1 MSLGSVI
8 SKYRKE
14 LGITQESLAQRLEVT
29 NQAVSK
35 WESDQCCPD
44 VMLLPRLA
52 DIFGITID
60 ELFGR
65 PAPEKPA
72 QTVAGLPWE
81 DDGNLRGV
89 LYKGW
94 KLIGHGKGPKL
105 QLFFKQKVDEN
116 VYSDFSV
123 VCGDVAG
130 SVDAKGDV
138 QSGTVMG
145 SVNAGGDV
153 QCENIGCDVNTGGD
167 VTCAGVGGN
176 IHTGGDVTCAGVGG
190 GIHTGG
196 DVTCQGDVEGCVS
209 AGGDVKCG
217 NVGGNIETGGDV
229 ECRGNVDGYVE
240 AGGDVSCQDV
250 ISGYVEAGCDVKCGD
265 VGGPIDAGGDV
276 IIKK

>member
-14 LGITQESLAQRLEVT
+14 LGITQESLAQQLEVT

-65 PAPEKPA
+65 EPKEKPV

-105 QLFFKQKVDEN
+105 QLFFEQKIDAD

-123 VCGDVAG
+123 VCGDVVGSIHAG
-130 SVDAKGDV
+130 GYVQCGIVTGEVD
-138 QSGTVMG
+138 
-145 SVNAGGDV
+145 AGGDV
-153 QCENIGCDVNTGGD
+153 QCEFIT
-167 VTCAGVGGN
+167 
-176 IHTGGDVTCAGVGG
+176 
-190 GIHTGG
+190 
-196 DVTCQGDVEGCVS
+196 GDVE
-209 AGGDVKCG
+209 A
-217 NVGGNIETGGDV
+217 GGDV
-229 ECRGNVDGYVE
+229 ECKEITGYVEAGGDVGCTAVGSYVE
-240 AGGDVSCQDV
+240 AGGDVSCGAV
-250 ISGYVEAGCDVKCGD
+250 GAYVEAGGDVSCGAVGTYVNAAGDVTCGD
-265 VGGPIDAGGDV
+265 VQSGNVNACGDV
-276 IIKK
+276 TCKVVCGSINTCGDVSING

>member
-14 LGITQESLAQRLEVT
+14 LGITQESLAQQLEVT

-65 PAPEKPA
+65 EPKEKPV
-72 QTVAGLPWE
+72 QTVDGLPWE

-105 QLFFKQKVDEN
+105 QLFFEQKIDAD

-123 VCGDVAG
+123 VCGDVGG
-130 SVDAKGDV
+130 SVE
-138 QSGTVMG
+138 
-145 SVNAGGDV
+145 AGGDV
-153 QCENIGCDVNTGGD
+153 HCSSSIGGD
-167 VTCAGVGGN
+167 VEAGGEVSCATVCGNVECGGEVSCAHVEGN
-176 IHTGGDVTCAGVGG
+176 I
-190 GIHTGG
+190 
-196 DVTCQGDVEGCVS
+196 E
-209 AGGDVKCG
+209 AGGDVNCA
-217 NVGGNIETGGDV
+217 TV
-229 ECRGNVDGYVE
+229 EGYVE
-240 AGGDVSCQDV
+240 AGGDVTCGNV
-250 ISGYVEAGCDVKCGD
+250 VNGYVEAGGNVTCSDVINGYVSAGGDVTCGD

-276 IIKK
+276 TIKK

>member
-14 LGITQESLAQRLEVT
+14 LGITQESLAQQLEVT

-35 WESDQCCPD
+35 WEGDQCCPD

-52 DIFGITID
+52 DIFGISID

-65 PAPEKPA
+65 EPKEKPVH
-72 QTVAGLPWE
+72 TVAGLPWE

-94 KLIGHGKGPKL
+94 KLVGHGKGPKL
-105 QLFFKQKVDEN
+105 QLFFKQNVGEN

-130 SVDAKGDV
+130 SVTAKGDV
-138 QSGTVMG
+138 QCGTVMNF
-145 SVNAGGDV
+145 VNVGGDLK
-153 QCENIGCDVNTGGD
+153 CENIGCDVNCGGD

-176 IHTGGDVTCAGVGG
+176 INTGGDVR
-190 GIHTGG
+190 
-196 DVTCQGDVEGCVS
+196 
-209 AGGDVKCG
+209 CG
-217 NVGGNIETGGDV
+217 NVGGYIETGGDV
-229 ECRGNVDGYVE
+229 SCQGNVDGYVE

-250 ISGYVEAGCDVKCGD
+250 LSGYVEAGGDVSCRDVTSGYVSAGGDVTCGD

-276 IIKK
+276 TIKK